1 MRRPSLTF
9 ALFAAFVVHVSLN
22 RNTGPNPPQS
32 QGHRLFQT
40 GKRGCHGLGVF
51 DKAVPLY
58 IRTAIPKT
66 G

>member
-1 MRRPSLTF
+1 MPDV
-9 ALFAAFVVHVSLN
+9 A
-22 RNTGPNPPQS
+22 

-51 DKAVPLY
+51 DKAVLLY